1 MRDVCKCARHPR
13 GSQPLLYRYDRE
25 LDAKPIIAA
34 VARALREQDF
44 EAILIG
50 NAAAALQGA
59 PVTTV
64 DLDFL
69 IRKTPA
75 NLRKLQAIAKAMD
88 AVVFTPHYPV
98 SGLFRLIRD
107 DDGLQVDFMTRI
119 HGVRSFNS
127 LRARADEIAV
137 EKEKILVAALADIIA
152 SKRAADRPVLD
163 VLEKTL
169 RETEAARRP
178 EGGK

>member
-1 MRDVCKCARHPR
+1 M
-13 GSQPLLYRYDRE
+13 
-25 LDAKPIIAA
+25 DAKPIIAA
-34 VARALREQDF
+34 VARALNEQDL

-69 IRKTPA
+69 IRRTPV
-75 NLRKLQAIAKAMD
+75 NLRKLRAIAKALG

-107 DDGLQVDFMTRI
+107 DDGLQLDFMTRI
-119 HGVRSFNS
+119 HGVRSFNG
-127 LRARADEIAV
+127 LRSRASEVEI
-137 EKEKILVAALADIIA
+137 EGEKITIAALADIIA
-152 SKRAADRPVLD
+152 SMRSADRPRDRAVLN
-163 VLEKTL
+163 VLETTL
-169 RETEAARRP
+169 RETEAARGP
-178 EGGK
+178 EGGKRA

>member
-1 MRDVCKCARHPR
+1 MIC
-13 GSQPLLYRYDRE
+13 RYDRK

-75 NLRKLQAIAKAMD
+75 NLRKLKAIAKAMD
-88 AVVFTPHYPV
+88 AVVFKPHYPV

-127 LRARADEIAV
+127 LRARACEV
-137 EKEKILVAALADIIA
+137 GVGEEKIVVAALTDIIA
-152 SKRAADRPVLD
+152 SKRAADRPRDRAVMH

-169 RETEAARRP
+169 REAEAAERS

>member
-1 MRDVCKCARHPR
+1 
-13 GSQPLLYRYDRE
+13 

-69 IRKTPA
+69 IRRTPA
-75 NLRKLQAIAKAMD
+75 NLRKLKAIAKAMD
-88 AVVFTPHYPV
+88 AVIFTPRYPV

-127 LRARADEIAV
+127 LRARASAIGV
-137 EKEKILVAALADIIA
+137 EQEQIVVAALADIIA
-152 SKRAADRPVLD
+152 SKRAADRPRDRAVIH

-178 EGGK
+178 ESGK